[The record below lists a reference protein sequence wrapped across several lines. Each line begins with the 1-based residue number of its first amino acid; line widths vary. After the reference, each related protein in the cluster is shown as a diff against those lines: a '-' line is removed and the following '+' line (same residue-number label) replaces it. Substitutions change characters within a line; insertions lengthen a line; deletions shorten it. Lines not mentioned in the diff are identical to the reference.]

1 MRLDKLFRTTTDVE
15 LPGGRTVSVR
25 VLSDPDMRVRDDMAQ
40 RAFRRV
46 ARAFRDEEGD
56 EYINNVAPLDDAND
70 DSLRS
75 LLVALHS
82 VIVRQEAVRE
92 IRPTVIPEPEGA
104 APDEKIEVE
113 DRRDA
118 EDKRVQKER
127 VAHIEARLNKYRK
140 SLEELDS
147 DALLDRA
154 RAGISAP
161 FSTDAADEEFTCWTI
176 HLSTDGAFDVEDVRN
191 MHPAIK
197 DKLMEA
203 YLEVDQIDPFD
214 LH

>member
-1 MRLDKLFRTTTDVE
+1 MRLDKLFRTTTDVK
-15 LPGGRTVSVR
+15 LPGGSEVSVR
-25 VLSDPDMRVRDDMAQ
+25 VLSDPDMRVRDDMSH
-40 RAFRRV
+40 RAYRRV
-46 ARAFRDEEGD
+46 ANAFRDEESE
-56 EYINNVAPLDDAND
+56 EYINNVAPLEDAND

-75 LLVALHS
+75 LLVAMHS
-82 VIVRQEAVRE
+82 VTVRHEAVRE
-92 IRPTVIPEPEGA
+92 IRPTVIPGPEDA
-104 APDEKIEVE
+104 TPDEKIEVA
-113 DRRDA
+113 DRRDD

-127 VAHIEARLNKYRK
+127 VAHIEARLNKFRK

-147 DALLDRA
+147 EALLVRA
-154 RAGISAP
+154 KAGISTP

-197 DKLMEA
+197 DKLMAA
-203 YLEVDQIDPFD
+203 YLEVDGIDPFA

>member
-25 VLSDPDMRVRDDMAQ
+25 VLSDPDIRVRDDMSQ
-40 RAFRRV
+40 RAYRRV
-46 ARAFRDEEGD
+46 ARAFRNEESE
-56 EYINNVAPLDDAND
+56 EYINNVAPLDDASD

-82 VIVRQEAVRE
+82 VAVRHEAVRE
-92 IRPTVIPEPEGA
+92 FRPAVIPEPEGA
-104 APDEKIEVE
+104 TPDEKIEVE
-113 DRRDA
+113 DKRDA
-118 EDKRVQKER
+118 EDERVQKER
-127 VAHIEARLNKYRK
+127 IAHIEGRLNKYRK
-140 SLEELDS
+140 SLKELDPK
-147 DALLDRA
+147 ALLDRA
-154 RAGISAP
+154 KAGISAP
-161 FSTDAADEEFTCWTI
+161 FSTDAADEEFMCWTI
-176 HLSTDGAFDVEDVRN
+176 HLSTDGAFEVEDVRN

-203 YLEVDQIDPFD
+203 YLEVDRIDPFD